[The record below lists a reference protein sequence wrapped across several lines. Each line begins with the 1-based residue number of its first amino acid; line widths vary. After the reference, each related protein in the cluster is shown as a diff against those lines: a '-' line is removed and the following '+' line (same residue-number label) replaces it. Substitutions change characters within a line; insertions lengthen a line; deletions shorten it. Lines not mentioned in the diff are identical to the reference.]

1 MADANVDFFRRPTAK
16 LILRYGDVF
25 EIKRSPSV
33 SDTTSALV
41 RVELELALTEP
52 ATGAL
57 LAALYDCAD
66 SVPPEPNAI
75 GRRHR
80 IVMAHGSA
88 LLRADDDGIS
98 VPGKVRGVSGART

>member
-1 MADANVDFFRRPTAK
+1 
-16 LILRYGDVF
+16 
-25 EIKRSPSV
+25 
-33 SDTTSALV
+33 V

-57 LAALYDCAD
+57 LVTLYDCAH
-66 SVPPEPNAI
+66 SVPPEPKAI

-88 LLRADDDGIS
+88 LLRADDDGIF
-98 VPGKVRGVSGART
+98 VPDEEGGISGGRT

>member
-1 MADANVDFFRRPTAK
+1 MVMLTFSRRSTAK
-16 LILRYGDVF
+16 LIPRYGDVF

-33 SDTTSALV
+33 SDTTSALM

-52 ATGAL
+52 APGAL
-57 LAALYDCAD
+57 LAAVYDCAD
-66 SVPPEPNAI
+66 SVPSEPNAI

-98 VPGKVRGVSGART
+98 VPGEVGGISGGRT